1 MLFVLAGLRARR
13 AEERPHR
20 AIAVHRGPLHYAFD
34 IPRSQTVLTQNARQP
49 LAVDLEFDATGAWQY
64 VIDPTTLAFHAGAP
78 EGGKLPSPVFD
89 SALSPFTIS
98 VSACPI
104 EWDVAGDTFA
114 AAPLSSPACTGS
126 PVNIT
131 LSPYGV
137 SVSFLLP
144 PKLTRWAD

>member
-1 MLFVLAGLRARR
+1 MPAV
-13 AEERPHR
+13 ESRPHGSV
-20 AIAVHRGPLHYAFD
+20 AVHRGPLHYAFD
-34 IPRSQTVLTQNARQP
+34 IARSQRQLAQNAQQP
-49 LAVDLEFDATGAWQY
+49 LAVDLEFDATAAWQY
-64 VIDPTTLAFHAGAP
+64 AIDPSTLTFHASTP

-89 SALSPFTIS
+89 SGLSPFTIS

-114 AAPLSSPACTGS
+114 AAPPESPVVCTGS

-137 SVSFLLP
+137 SRRPSESWLLV
-144 PKLTRWAD
+144 RDEVADGLWSPI